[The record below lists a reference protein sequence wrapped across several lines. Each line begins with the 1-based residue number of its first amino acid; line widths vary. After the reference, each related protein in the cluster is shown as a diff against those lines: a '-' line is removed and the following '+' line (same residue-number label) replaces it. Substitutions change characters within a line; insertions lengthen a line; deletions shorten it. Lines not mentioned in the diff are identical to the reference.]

1 MENIASFATGPLVA
15 LVVRIVNVPKSKIT
29 NCYHV
34 RLVTSSRKPN
44 QNVFM
49 NSGGGIGGLTL
60 SAALRFLGNEHNLEI
75 HIYEAASNIAEIGVG
90 INVWPR
96 SWHIMEKIGLKD
108 KLLDLLFETPDDSM
122 RGLSLIFRNDR
133 Q

>member
-1 MENIASFATGPLVA
+1 
-15 LVVRIVNVPKSKIT
+15 
-29 NCYHV
+29 
-34 RLVTSSRKPN
+34 
-44 QNVFM
+44 M

-60 SAALRFLGNEHNLEI
+60 SAALRFLGNEDNFEI
-75 HIYEAASNIAEIGVG
+75 HIYEAASNVAEIGAG
-90 INVWPR
+90 INFWPR

-122 RGLSLIFRNDR
+122 RELFNLP